1 MWTDPDSP
9 HHPEAAYH
17 GLASIA
23 LASVLLL
30 LAFPALQ
37 LAFWMQAMNYPRWGA
52 DDKRMAAYGG
62 YAGVVVVELLCL
74 AALSIAVRGRSAA
87 SRTGEPQIL
96 CTVGVVLSLF
106 AAGLWVV
113 CGVAWHSQAW
123 RFVR

>member
-1 MWTDPDSP
+1 MTKQKRWRERTSWQQRKSFIN
-9 HHPEAAYH
+9 
-17 GLASIA
+17 GT
-23 LASVLLL
+23 
-30 LAFPALQ
+30 
-37 LAFWMQAMNYPRWGA
+37 WMQAMNYPRWGA

-123 RFVR
+123 QFIR